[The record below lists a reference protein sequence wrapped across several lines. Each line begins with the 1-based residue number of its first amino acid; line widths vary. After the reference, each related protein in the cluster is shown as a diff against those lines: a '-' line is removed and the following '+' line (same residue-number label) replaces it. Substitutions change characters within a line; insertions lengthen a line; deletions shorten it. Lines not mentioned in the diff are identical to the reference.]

1 MPAITTKTA
10 IVTGASRGIGRHIA
24 LRLAQEGFA
33 VVVNYNASQEAAQA
47 VVAEIEAAGGQALA
61 VAANVAQAA
70 DVARLFAT
78 AIQAFGGVDVLVNNA
93 GISALKPLADT
104 DDALLDQLVNT
115 NVRGTLHGLRQAARH
130 LRMGGRIINF
140 SSTAVASATPGLGAY
155 IATKAAVEAM
165 TRVFAK
171 ELKGR
176 NITVNAIAPGLINSE
191 MFAEGK
197 TDAQIQQMAQAAP
210 LGRLG
215 EASEIASIVAFLVRE
230 DAAWV
235 NGQIIR
241 ANGGVL

>member
-1 MPAITTKTA
+1 MLAITTKVA

-47 VVAEIEAAGGQALA
+47 VVAEIEMAGGHALA
-61 VAANVAQAA
+61 VPADVAQAA
-70 DVARLFAT
+70 DVARLFAA

-165 TRVFAK
+165 TRVVAK

-197 TDAQIQQMAQAAP
+197 TAAQIQQMAQAAP

-215 EASEIASIVAFLVRE
+215 EASEIASIVAFLARE
-230 DAAWV
+230 EAAWV

>member
-33 VVVNYNASQEAAQA
+33 VAVNYNTSQQAAQK
-47 VVAEIEAAGGQALA
+47 VVAEIEATGGQALA
-61 VAANVAQAA
+61 IPADVAQAA
-70 DVARLFAT
+70 DVERLFAIT
-78 AIQAFGGVDVLVNNA
+78 NQSFGGVDVLVNNA
-93 GISALKPLADT
+93 GISAIKPLADT
-104 DDALLDQLVNT
+104 DDALIDQLIAT

-140 SSTAVASATPGLGAY
+140 SSTAVVSATPGLGAY